1 MRSVSASTGPRMFVP
16 EVVQTSA
23 MDCGPAALKS
33 LLEGFGIPVSYPR
46 LQEACQISIDGTSI
60 DTIEQIAIALGL
72 DAEQIMLPADHVLLG
87 AAAALPALIVVRR
100 DNMTHFLVAWR
111 RHGPFIQV
119 MDPAKGRRWLRDD
132 ALLTELY
139 LHQQRVPASGWRE
152 WAGSP
157 EFLGSVTERLMSL
170 GLRASACERLVSLA
184 STDPGWLGLAS
195 LDASTRMVASLVRSG
210 GMKRGREAE
219 RVIETLIH
227 RSRAGLDGHAPVPGT
242 YWSVLPD
249 TNADEDQGNEQVVL
263 RGAVLL
269 RVRRR
274 RHSAAS
280 STQDF
285 SPAVADAA
293 DGDPATT
300 ALRLNLARALNE
312 PASRPLSEIW
322 RIVRRDGLITP
333 TALFAAFL
341 IAAGGVLFE
350 MVLFRGFLEIEQ
362 VLTIREHRLV
372 AILLLLAL
380 VGSLLLLDIAI
391 AGGVLRLGR
400 RLEARLRAALLEKLP
415 RLGDRYFRSRL
426 VSDMAYRAHALD
438 ALRGLPELAARFVGS
453 STQLVFTAIAIA
465 WLDPPSAWIAALAA
479 VLALAIPLATEQM
492 LAERELRQRSHTAA
506 LSRHYLDS
514 LLGLTAA
521 RTHSA
526 ERALRRRHESLLVEW
541 GRSGLHLLRGTV
553 VIEGLQLLVGSSL
566 AAWLVLEFVSRS
578 ARPGGALLLVFWAL
592 TLPTLGRETAAA
604 IRRYPAYRNIL
615 LRLLEPLGAP
625 DEGAT
630 PATSQT
636 DASRA
641 GVALRFTG
649 VRVAAP
655 GRALLED
662 VELTIEPGEHVAIV
676 GRSGAGKSTLLG
688 VLLGWRQTT
697 AGEILVDGEPLDDE
711 RLARLRHATA
721 WVDPGVHLWNRSLF
735 ENLRYGADEALVS
748 TIGPVTETAQLGEIL
763 EKLPAGL
770 QSPLGE
776 GGGLTSG
783 GEGQRVRFGRALVRE
798 NVRLAVLDEPFRG
811 LDQAQRSELLTRARD
826 LWRDATLLCVTHD
839 IAETLSFGR
848 VLVVD
853 EGRIVEDGDPA
864 VLSVQPDSAYAQL
877 LADEHAVEK
886 ELWSEA
892 GWRHWQ
898 LQAGS
903 ITEAPRPTASEVNA
917 SWNSQQSSRGR

>member
-1 MRSVSASTGPRMFVP
+1 MRSASVSSGPRLLIP

-60 DTIEQIAIALGL
+60 DTIEQIANALGL
-72 DAEQIMLPADHVLLG
+72 DAEQIMLPADHVLLDE
-87 AAAALPALIVVRR
+87 AAALPALIVVRR
-100 DNMTHFLVAWR
+100 DNITHFLVAWR
-111 RHGPFIQV
+111 RLGPFMQV
-119 MDPAKGRRWLRDD
+119 MDPAKGRRWLRSD
-132 ALLTELY
+132 ALLSELY
-139 LHQQRVPASGWRE
+139 LHQQRVSASGWRE

-157 EFLGSVTERLMSL
+157 EFLGSVTARLTAL
-170 GLRASACERLVSLA
+170 GLSASACERLVSTA
-184 STDPGWLGLAS
+184 SADPEWHSLAS
-195 LDASTRMVASLVRSG
+195 LDASTRMVAGLVRSG
-210 GMKRGREAE
+210 GLKRGREAE
-219 RVIETLIH
+219 QVIETLTD
-227 RSRAGLDGHAPVPGT
+227 RSGDDDSHAQLPAT

-249 TNADEDQGNEQVVL
+249 RSAAGDQEDEQVIL

-274 RHSAAS
+274 RATAEC
-280 STQDF
+280 STPDLG
-285 SPAVADAA
+285 PAVAGTANV
-293 DGDPATT
+293 DPATT

-322 RIVRRDGLITP
+322 QIVRRDGLIPP
-333 TALFAAFL
+333 TALIAAFV

-350 MVLFRGFLEIEQ
+350 MLLFRGFLEVEH
-362 VLTIREHRLV
+362 VLTVREHRLV
-372 AILLLLAL
+372 AILLLLAF
-380 VGSLLLLDIAI
+380 VASLLLLDIAI

-400 RLEARLRAALLEKLP
+400 RIEARLRAALLEKLP

-426 VSDMAYRAHALD
+426 VSDMAYRAHSLD
-438 ALRGLPELAARFVGS
+438 ALRGLPDLAARFVGS

-465 WLDPPSAWIAALAA
+465 WLDPPSAWIAVLAA
-479 VLALAIPLATEQM
+479 VMALVIPLATERM

-553 VIEGLQLLVGSSL
+553 VIEGLQMLIGSSL
-566 AAWLVLEFVSRS
+566 AAWLVLDFVSRS

-625 DEGAT
+625 DEGAAPT
-630 PATSQT
+630 TQADPVG
-636 DASRA
+636 A
-641 GVALRFTG
+641 GVALRFSG
-649 VRVAAP
+649 VEVTAP

-662 VELTIEPGEHVAIV
+662 VNLTIEPGEHVAIV

-688 VLLGWRQTT
+688 LLLGWRQATT
-697 AGEILVDGEPLDDE
+697 GEILVDGDPLDDE
-711 RLARLRHATA
+711 RLARLRQTTA
-721 WVDPGVHLWNRSLF
+721 WVDPAVHLWNRSLF
-735 ENLRYGADEALVS
+735 ENLRYGADEPLVS
-748 TIGPVTETAQLGEIL
+748 TIGPVTETAQLAQVL

-811 LDQAQRSELLTRARD
+811 LDQEQRSELLTRARD

-839 IAETLSFGR
+839 IAETLSFNR
-848 VLVVD
+848 VLVV
-853 EGRIVEDGDPA
+853 EAGRIVEDGDPA
-864 VLSVQPDSAYAQL
+864 VLSVQEDSAYAQL
-877 LADEHAVEK
+877 LAHEYAIEK

-892 GWRHWQ
+892 GWRRWQ
-898 LQAGS
+898 LRDGS
-903 ITEAPRPTASEVNA
+903 ITETPRSIASEENA
-917 SWNSQQSSRGR
+917 IWNSRQSSRGQ